1 MLLETEHEEAAPPSK
16 RALRNQP
23 AGRAEPEG
31 AALLERRVDG
41 KLWLRKGGDFAP
53 VEVVRCFPWSQPERF
68 LSLRDASGSERA
80 FIGDLSELD
89 TKSQTALRAGLVRSG
104 FVLEVTRV
112 LGIEENFELRS
123 FSVET
128 AQGPRRFQT
137 ALDAWPREL
146 EGGAVVLEDV
156 HGDLYRLSAPQKLD
170 AQSRRLLRA
179 LID

>member
-1 MLLETEHEEAAPPSK
+1 MLLEIEHEEAAPPSK
-16 RALRNQP
+16 RAARKQP
-23 AGRAEPEG
+23 APRVEARAAP
-31 AALLERRVDG
+31 LLERRVDG
-41 KLWLRKGGDFAP
+41 KLWLRQGSERVP
-53 VEVVRCFPWSQPERF
+53 VELVRCFPWSQPDRF

-80 FIGDLSELD
+80 FIGDLCELD
-89 TKSQTALRAGLVRSG
+89 NESRFAVRAGLVRSG
-104 FVLEVTRV
+104 FVLEITRV
-112 LGIEENFELRS
+112 LGVEENFELRS

-156 HGDLYRLSAPQKLD
+156 HGDLYRLSAPEKLD
-170 AQSRRLLRA
+170 AESRRWLRA